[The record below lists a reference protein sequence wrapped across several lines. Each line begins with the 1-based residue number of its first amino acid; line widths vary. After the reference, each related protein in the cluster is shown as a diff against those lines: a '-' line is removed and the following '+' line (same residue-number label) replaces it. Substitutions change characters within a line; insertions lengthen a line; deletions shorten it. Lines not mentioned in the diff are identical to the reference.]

1 MPNLKELKNHM
12 ESIQDTQKIANAMYL
27 ISSTKMRKAKK
38 ELDATRPYFDALQG
52 EIKRIFR
59 TVKGFQNRFF
69 YPEDGSEAPDG
80 GYACLVITS
89 DKGLAGAYN
98 HNVIKETMHL
108 LKRHQNTK
116 LYVVGDYGRHYFEKH
131 GIPVVQEFI
140 HHAHEPELHE
150 AREIAMVLLEA
161 FMNNEVDKVFVVYTD
176 WKNSMT
182 EKVVSRRLIPFHRS
196 FLLGETSNNKMV
208 GKLSHSGKAVS
219 FELKGEKQV
228 KQPFEFLPSVEAII
242 DAVMPSYLTGF
253 IYSALV
259 DSFCSEQ
266 TARMAAMSSADRN
279 ADKILSSLEIEYKR
293 VRQTGITQEITEVS
307 SGAKA
312 QRRKVK

>member
-12 ESIQDTQKIANAMYL
+12 DSIQDTQKITNAMYL

-59 TVKGFQNRFF
+59 TVKGFENRFF
-69 YPEDGSEAPDG
+69 YPEDGGEAPDG
-80 GYACLVITS
+80 PYACLVITS
-89 DKGLAGAYN
+89 DKGLAGSYN
-98 HNVIKETMHL
+98 HNVIKETMRIVERN
-108 LKRHQNTK
+108 KNAR

-131 GIPVVQEFI
+131 GIPVVREFV

-150 AREIAMVLLEA
+150 AREIAVVLLEA
-161 FMNNEVDKVFVVYTD
+161 FMKNEVDKIFIVYTD

-196 FLLGETSNNKMV
+196 FLLGGASNNKMV
-208 GKLSHSGKAVS
+208 GKISDSGRAVS
-219 FELKGEKQV
+219 FELKSEKKV

-253 IYSALV
+253 VYSALV

-266 TARMAAMSSADRN
+266 TARMMATSSAGRN
-279 ADKILSSLEIEYKR
+279 ADKILASLEVEYKR
-293 VRQTGITQEITEVS
+293 IRQTGITQEITEVS
-307 SGAKA
+307 SGAKMKK
-312 QRRKVK
+312 R

>member
-12 ESIQDTQKIANAMYL
+12 DSIRDTQKITNAMYL

-80 GYACLVITS
+80 CYACLVITS

-98 HNVIKETMHL
+98 HNVIKETMRL

-131 GIPVVQEFI
+131 GIPVVQEFV

-150 AREIAMVLLEA
+150 AREIAVTLLEA
-161 FMNNEVDKVFVVYTD
+161 FMKNEVDKIFVVYTD

-182 EKVVSRRLIPFHRS
+182 EKVLTRRLIPFHRS
-196 FLLGETSNNKMV
+196 AFLGEGGSKKV
-208 GKLSHSGKAVS
+208 GKISGSGKAVS
-219 FELKGEKQV
+219 FELKNEKTV
-228 KQPFEFLPSVEAII
+228 KAPFEFLPSVEAII
-242 DAVMPSYLTGF
+242 DAVMPSYFTGF
-253 IYSALV
+253 VYSALV

-266 TARMAAMSSADRN
+266 TARMTAMSSADRN
-279 ADKILSSLEIEYKR
+279 ADKILASLEVEYKR

-312 QRRKVK
+312 QKRKEN